1 MVKSLRILLP
11 FKPTNSTRS
20 HPTGWMGEI
29 EWIVLSHISYT
40 SLTTS
45 GSSTTS
51 LWTTTFG
58 GTSTWRRGW
67 MCSKQLNNWW
77 KQIRMRFW
85 KREKFQWR
93 WILTLSI
100 GIASKKN
107 LTVFGWWRQN
117 NAQSATQSFSVGTS
131 RWFRSL
137 TRWSSLYNSTN
148 DWHGHGGGADPRIDW
163 NTTAYHSTVSLPCQY
178 RSAEPLHQA
187 PEKDR

>member
-11 FKPTNSTRS
+11 FKPTNTRS

-51 LWTTTFG
+51 LWTTTLG
-58 GTSTWRRGW
+58 GTSTWRRGR

-85 KREKFQWR
+85 KKEKFQWR

-100 GIASKKN
+100 GIASKTN
-107 LTVFGWWRQN
+107 VTVFVRWRQN
-117 NAQSATQSFSVGTS
+117 NAQSTTQFICGHITVIPLVDKMILVVQLDQWLTWPRWRRRSKNRLEYNRLPLDSV
-131 RWFRSL
+131 L
-137 TRWSSLYNSTN
+137 T
-148 DWHGHGGGADPRIDW
+148 
-163 NTTAYHSTVSLPCQY
+163 LPV
-178 RSAEPLHQA
+178 
-187 PEKDR
+187 